1 MTTTKTAKTI
11 DLVSAID
18 GITLEERKVSDIR
31 ASWDIDPATAELLA
45 GGAVSE
51 FIRASAGLTRAAV
64 KVSALKVTAS
74 FDIVRRAVE
83 RGDKKQSDGAR
94 AAIEALFVSL
104 GYTAS
109 SGQKSVS
116 AMWRAV
122 ESGLTR
128 EVIDNGCIDADD
140 KRAECKHGPI
150 TSQRALEEW
159 LEVHG
164 PAKKERA
171 KKEKEKKV
179 EKEDEPGTSAPTL
192 ADIMLTIV
200 NAADMAGDLS
210 RNAEAMAALNADDL
224 AVIKA
229 QAERAMSTLV
239 NVVRR
244 AYGERPVVK

>member
-171 KKEKEKKV
+171 KKVKEEKEPGK
-179 EKEDEPGTSAPTL
+179 EPGTDVPTL
-192 ADIMLTIV
+192 TDIMLTIV
-200 NAADMAGDLS
+200 QATDMAGDLS
-210 RNAEAMAALNADDL
+210 RDAEAMAALSPDDL
-224 AVIKA
+224 AVIRA
-229 QAERAMSTLV
+229 QAERATSVLV
-239 NVVRR
+239 EVVRR
-244 AYGERPVVK
+244 AYGKKSSAK